1 MSEVKDMGGRVV
13 IDSLED
19 INKYIEKNFP
29 DGLQAKR
36 VKGDEGTYLGYRL
49 NRYAYTDRAAAE
61 CHAMRDIIL
70 DNVGQ
75 SYGCPF
81 ESYVKTVKSEDH
93 SNVVGEEWHI
103 VFTGPYQDAPA

>member
-1 MSEVKDMGGRVV
+1 MSEVKDVRGRVV

-19 INKYIEKNFP
+19 ISKYIEKNFP
-29 DGLQAKR
+29 DGLEAKR
-36 VKGDEGTYLGYRL
+36 VKGEDYIGYRL
-49 NRYAYTDRAAAE
+49 NRYYYTDRAAAE

-81 ESYVKTVKSEDH
+81 ESYVETKKREDGQEWYTV
-93 SNVVGEEWHI
+93 V
-103 VFTGPYQDAPA
+103 TGPYQDAPA